1 MTKAASLLPF
11 ALAAAACS
19 SSSSSTDSSLTV
31 EDYDDTA
38 QAVASV
44 TVAGSGGGDVA
55 SMSDSATIALGVLPI
70 GFSLDGSGEI
80 SGNRFGVE
88 YSYAITCEDAAG
100 NDLDVCTSLTDRAA
114 VDVAWSGNLDLPNF
128 TSSVSREGS
137 WSIAGLQS
145 DTAVFGGESEFSYD
159 ATIRSIFRPSSA
171 SFTFD
176 AHAEYDGVAIDTA
189 THDAIAGSASFD
201 LSARK
206 VVTGTENDVDKSF
219 EVHADVEFHADRT
232 ATLLLDGEHRYTL
245 NVATGAVVRA
255 N

>member
-1 MTKAASLLPF
+1 MTKAALLLPF

-19 SSSSSTDSSLTV
+19 SSSSSSDPLTV

-44 TVAGSGGGDVA
+44 TVAGSGGGDIA

-80 SGNRFGVE
+80 AGNRFGVE
-88 YSYAITCEDAAG
+88 YRYSITCEDAAG
-100 NDLDVCTSLTDRAA
+100 NDLAVCTSLTDRAA

-128 TSSVSREGS
+128 TSSVSRDGS
-137 WSIAGLQS
+137 WSITGLQS
-145 DTAVFGGESEFSYD
+145 DTAVFEGDSAFSYD
-159 ATIRSIFRPSSA
+159 ATIRSIFRPSTA
-171 SFTFD
+171 SFAFD
-176 AHAEYDGVAIDTA
+176 AQAEYDGVAIDMA
-189 THDAIAGSASFD
+189 SHDAIAGSASFD

-206 VVTGTENDVDKSF
+206 VVTGTQHDVDKSF

-232 ATLLLDGEHRYTL
+232 ATLVLDGEHRYTL
-245 NVATGAVVRA
+245 DVATGAVVRA